1 MKTIIDLAIAC
12 AVTTWDQRTID
23 DDGYDEIMAA
33 LSDHDRG
40 DGCLGIIV
48 RQARADEPACSVDS
62 VRAIVLEAE
71 ADAAADAEM
80 SPEEYEGRILDS
92 EAAERIADE
101 RRQLDDEDRAFSNDF
116 CEAIARL
123 AGNSTIA

>member
-1 MKTIIDLAIAC
+1 MKPIKDLAIEC
-12 AVTTWDQRTID
+12 AVTTWDQRTD
-23 DDGYDEIMAA
+23 DEDRAFSRALRYDEIMAA

-48 RQARADEPACSVDS
+48 RQALADEPACSVDS

-80 SPEEYEGRILDS
+80 SPEEYERG
-92 EAAERIADE
+92 
-101 RRQLDDEDRAFSNDF
+101 
-116 CEAIARL
+116 
-123 AGNSTIA
+123 